1 MNKHTP
7 WSGHTRGCRK
17 IGLCTT
23 ARVRWS
29 RRVHSRWHQRQRLVK
44 GEKQARSHIQFKFV
58 SDSKRDN
65 KSWETAISGSKCH
78 LGKGSVI
85 SSLNK
90 SRLNFARCVFLQ
102 YDLVSRYQ
110 CHVFYPK
117 LHCKTH
123 HQVKQR
129 KMVLGNPLIQHSL
142 HSIWFPL

>member
-7 WSGHTRGCRK
+7 WSGHTRGCRTVHNCSCQMK
-17 IGLCTT
+17 LQASQQMTSKTEACKRGKAGKKPHSVQICLRFK
-23 ARVRWS
+23 ARQQILGNSNQW
-29 RRVHSRWHQRQRLVK
+29 
-44 GEKQARSHIQFKFV
+44 FKVPF
-58 SDSKRDN
+58 
-65 KSWETAISGSKCH
+65 
-78 LGKGSVI
+78 GKGSVI

-90 SRLNFARCVFLQ
+90 SRFNFARCIFLQ

-110 CHVFYPK
+110 CHVIYPK

-142 HSIWFPL
+142 HSI